1 LIMMSAC
8 LFSDRDD
15 FFLRCTSTLRSY
27 YPVSQLPSPNPAT
40 EFPCLVHELPREWTA
55 VIAPFTSSHWHS
67 QTVVIFVDFSINLS
81 VKKKKKSRCTVD
93 SSSYLTDMG
102 ARSIRTGREALFHYH
117 VLSATRL
124 TVIRHHSVGLTDGGG
139 WWRRWIWTM
148 CQRWQLPESTPA
160 QMRRAR

>member
-1 LIMMSAC
+1 MMSAC

-15 FFLRCTSTLRSY
+15 FFAAVRPLSDRTY
-27 YPVSQLPSPNPAT
+27 YPVSQVPT

-81 VKKKKKSRCTVD
+81 VKKKKRRCTVD